1 MFPTKSTFYILPLLC
16 ILAITTASS
25 ICANE
30 SGKSNILSHNLEIEL
45 FLKEHKLKAVDHLL
59 VPYENSEKVSFFI
72 SKSFQ
77 ILSVDASNRKLD
89 FKTTSNGDGQ
99 RLEILIPSDLRQSD
113 SMVLDIAYEGFLSE
127 KPDSLEKEDV
137 GETTGVIG
145 EEGGLPE
152 SCMRVVSG
160 YTEFTCSFYG
170 NYYYTC
176 RI

>member
-127 KPDSLEKEDV
+127 KPIHWKRKMLAKQ
-137 GETTGVIG
+137 
-145 EEGGLPE
+145 
-152 SCMRVVSG
+152 RVLLAKKG
-160 YTEFTCSFYG
+160 FT
-170 NYYYTC
+170 
-176 RI
+176 